1 MPVTRTFI
9 TAIIITAV
17 AAALCGCRHNDS
29 TAAFGMETVISEQ
42 RDGYVCSL
50 IEFNTGPDER
60 VRGYLLIPDNASAT
74 DKVPAVIMLHD
85 HGARF
90 DIGKEKIIRPMAP
103 EHIVRSAGQWAD
115 KYFDGVFFGDLL
127 AARGYAVIAADALY
141 WGERSSPEAY
151 EWSRLSFGD
160 SLNMQKQRIRELK
173 QTVYEGQRDVYAGF
187 EARGECW
194 AEKILKDDI
203 ATEELAASLPF
214 VDTSRIYAFGFSMG
228 AHRCW
233 LLSAFCDRIKG
244 GAAVCWMTMK
254 SAYDSDNASDLSMRI
269 PSLRDTMD
277 FPDISRLTRPKPM
290 LFINGE
296 DDHLFPKEAVY
307 EAFGRMQSEYAG
319 CPPGTLRTYFVPGG
333 HHCGRAVQDSVIS
346 FFSGL

>member
-1 MPVTRTFI
+1 MPTTRTFI

-17 AAALCGCRHNDS
+17 AAALCGCRHNVS

-50 IEFNTGPDER
+50 VEFSTGPDER
-60 VRGYLLIPDNASAT
+60 VRGYLLVPDNASVT

-90 DIGKEKIIRPMAP
+90 DIGKEKLVRPMAP

-115 KYFDGVFFGDLL
+115 KYFDGVFFGDFL

-173 QTVYEGQRDVYAGF
+173 QTVYEGQRDIYAGF

-203 ATEELAASLPF
+203 ATAELAASLPF

-244 GAAVCWMTMK
+244 GAAVCWMTTK